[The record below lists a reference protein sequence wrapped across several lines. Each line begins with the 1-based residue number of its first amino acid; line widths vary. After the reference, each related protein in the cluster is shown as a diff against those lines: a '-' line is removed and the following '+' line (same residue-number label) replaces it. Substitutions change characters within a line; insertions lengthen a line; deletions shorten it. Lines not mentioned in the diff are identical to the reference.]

1 VHLLQGGYKKY
12 RHWAIELL
20 QKKYAFKVLG
30 GYTGSGKTVIL
41 NELKNKN
48 HQVLDLE
55 NLANHRGSA
64 FGNIGLPA
72 QPTNEMFENLI
83 AVKLHFFDINEPIW
97 IEDECSLIGRCKVPK
112 PIYDAMREAKLYF
125 LNIDLEQRA
134 QNILKE
140 YGAFDKELLKES
152 TLKLH
157 KRLGDKRT
165 REAIEML
172 EENDLQ
178 TWTKEMLI
186 YYDKTYLHGTS
197 KRNKEKVINI
207 DQHYISSL
215 LKDSVS

>member
-1 VHLLQGGYKKY
+1 
-12 RHWAIELL
+12 
-20 QKKYAFKVLG
+20 
-30 GYTGSGKTVIL
+30 
-41 NELKNKN
+41 
-48 HQVLDLE
+48 
-55 NLANHRGSA
+55 
-64 FGNIGLPA
+64 
-72 QPTNEMFENLI
+72 MFENLI